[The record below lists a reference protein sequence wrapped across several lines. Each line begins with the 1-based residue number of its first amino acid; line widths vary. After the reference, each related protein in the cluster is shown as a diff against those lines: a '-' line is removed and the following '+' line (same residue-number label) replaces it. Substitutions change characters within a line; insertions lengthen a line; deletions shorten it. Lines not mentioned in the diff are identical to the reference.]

1 MSPAVPAWI
10 LLSTSGPVPSAR
22 ARMGF
27 CATPDGLIYVFGG
40 NSNGERKGNLRV
52 RTHANTHSRARAHI
66 NMLED
71 VIAGCFDLLML
82 SKSSRFS

>member
-52 RTHANTHSRARAHI
+52 RTHALVHERARTSTS
-66 NMLED
+66 LK
-71 VIAGCFDLLML
+71 V
-82 SKSSRFS
+82 